1 MKTKKGKISSSFLFF
16 WKSISAEEKR
26 PTELIA
32 LIWEPRSLLFPFQTW
47 QGAFSFCH
55 VLARCQ
61 KSISL
66 ALSINSAVLYLWCCV
81 LLAFWRLSG
90 RVCCSFVYVL
100 FLASVFHSAKFKAHT
115 NTSKLNLNRATAL
128 ARTEANSA
136 TFVSK
141 FEKKKDT
148 KFEVWRLSRVGEFQ
162 VLRVFFSYDTHAL
175 KETIQRVFNVGNT
188 SSSAL
193 NWIKIHQM

>member
-141 FEKKKDT
+141 FEKKKGY
-148 KFEVWRLSRVGEFQ
+148 EVWSLATVASWRVSSVAGFFF
-162 VLRVFFSYDTHAL
+162 LRHTRF
-175 KETIQRVFNVGNT
+175 KRNNT
-188 SSSAL
+188 ACL
-193 NWIKIHQM
+193 